1 MHMIAGL
8 LAGFP
13 NFLLYFS
20 VSIIFVLAFKFI
32 YVKLTPYDEW
42 HLIKEKQN
50 TAAAAA
56 VALSGAFLGY
66 CIAISGAAKNSV
78 NIVDFMVWG
87 VVAMLAQIIAFAIV
101 RFILLP
107 RVTERIEKDELPA
120 GIVLAAV
127 SISVG
132 MLNAACMTY

>member
-50 TAAAAA
+50 TAAAI
-56 VALSGAFLGY
+56 ALSGAFLGY
-66 CIAISGAAKNSV
+66 CLAISGAAKKLS
-78 NIVDFMVWG
+78 
-87 VVAMLAQIIAFAIV
+87 QYR
-101 RFILLP
+101 RFY
-107 RVTERIEKDELPA
+107 
-120 GIVLAAV
+120 
-127 SISVG
+127 G
-132 MLNAACMTY
+132 MGRCCNACSNYCICNCTLYFTSESGRAYRKR

>member
-1 MHMIAGL
+1 MHMIADL

-50 TAAAAA
+50 TAAAI
-56 VALSGAFLGY
+56 ALSGA
-66 CIAISGAAKNSV
+66 
-78 NIVDFMVWG
+78 
-87 VVAMLAQIIAFAIV
+87 
-101 RFILLP
+101 LLQCW
-107 RVTERIEKDELPA
+107 RRSLHLRLY
-120 GIVLAAV
+120 VLF
-127 SISVG
+127 
-132 MLNAACMTY
+132 YFQK

>member
-1 MHMIAGL
+1 MYMIADL

-50 TAAAAA
+50 TAAAI
-56 VALSGAFLGY
+56 ALSGAFLGY
-66 CIAISGAAKNSV
+66 CIAISGLQKTQST
-78 NIVDFMVWG
+78 
-87 VVAMLAQIIAFAIV
+87 LS
-101 RFILLP
+101 ILWYGALLQCW
-107 RVTERIEKDELPA
+107 RRSLHLRLY
-120 GIVLAAV
+120 VLF
-127 SISVG
+127 
-132 MLNAACMTY
+132 YFQK

>member
-50 TAAAAA
+50 TAAA

-66 CIAISGAAKNSV
+66 CIAISGAAKKLSQHCRLYGLGRCCHACANHR
-78 NIVDFMVWG
+78 ICHR
-87 VVAMLAQIIAFAIV
+87 AFY
-101 RFILLP
+101 F
-107 RVTERIEKDELPA
+107 
-120 GIVLAAV
+120 AAK
-127 SISVG
+127 S
-132 MLNAACMTY
+132 Y

>member
-1 MHMIAGL
+1 
-8 LAGFP
+8 
-13 NFLLYFS
+13 
-20 VSIIFVLAFKFI
+20 
-32 YVKLTPYDEW
+32 
-42 HLIKEKQN
+42 
-50 TAAAAA
+50 
-56 VALSGAFLGY
+56 
-66 CIAISGAAKNSV
+66 IAISGAAKNSV

>member
-1 MHMIAGL
+1 
-8 LAGFP
+8 
-13 NFLLYFS
+13 
-20 VSIIFVLAFKFI
+20 
-32 YVKLTPYDEW
+32 
-42 HLIKEKQN
+42 
-50 TAAAAA
+50 
-56 VALSGAFLGY
+56 AFLGY

>member
-50 TAAAAA
+50 TAAAI
-56 VALSGAFLGY
+56 ALSGAFLGY
-66 CIAISGAAKNSV
+66 CLAISGGKT
-78 NIVDFMVWG
+78 
-87 VVAMLAQIIAFAIV
+87 Q
-101 RFILLP
+101 
-107 RVTERIEKDELPA
+107 
-120 GIVLAAV
+120 
-127 SISVG
+127 SISSILWYGALSQCLLKLSHLQLYALFYFRKWQSVSKK
-132 MLNAACMTY
+132 MNCQPVLY

>member
-1 MHMIAGL
+1 MHMIADL

-20 VSIIFVLAFKFI
+20 VSIVFVLAFKFV
-32 YVKLTPYDEW
+32 YVRLTPYDEW
-42 HLIKEKQN
+42 HLIKEEKN
-50 TAAAAA
+50 TAAA

-66 CIAISGAAKNSV
+66 CLAIAGAATHSV

-87 VVAMLAQIIAFAIV
+87 VVAMLAQIIAFGIV

-107 RVTERIEKDELPA
+107 KVSERIENDEVPA

-127 SISVG
+127 SVSVG
-132 MLNAACMTY
+132 VLNAACMTY

>member
-1 MHMIAGL
+1 
-8 LAGFP
+8 
-13 NFLLYFS
+13 
-20 VSIIFVLAFKFI
+20 
-32 YVKLTPYDEW
+32 
-42 HLIKEKQN
+42 
-50 TAAAAA
+50 
-56 VALSGAFLGY
+56 SGAFLGY

>member
-1 MHMIAGL
+1 
-8 LAGFP
+8 
-13 NFLLYFS
+13 
-20 VSIIFVLAFKFI
+20 FI

-50 TAAAAA
+50 TAAA

-66 CIAISGAAKNSV
+66 CIGISGAAKNSV

-107 RVTERIEKDELPA
+107 RVTE
-120 GIVLAAV
+120 
-127 SISVG
+127 
-132 MLNAACMTY
+132 

>member
-1 MHMIAGL
+1 
-8 LAGFP
+8 
-13 NFLLYFS
+13 
-20 VSIIFVLAFKFI
+20 
-32 YVKLTPYDEW
+32 
-42 HLIKEKQN
+42 
-50 TAAAAA
+50 AAA
-56 VALSGAFLGY
+56 VGLSGAFLGY

>member
-50 TAAAAA
+50 TAAAI
-56 VALSGAFLGY
+56 ALSGGAFLGY
-66 CIAISGAAKNSV
+66 CLAISGAAKNSV
-78 NIVDFMVWG
+78 NIVDFMVWGG

-107 RVTERIEKDELPA
+107 KVAERIEKDELPA

-127 SISVG
+127 SVSVG
-132 MLNAACMTY
+132 VLNAACMTY

>member
-20 VSIIFVLAFKFI
+20 VSIIFVLAFKLI

-50 TAAAAA
+50 TAAA

>member
-50 TAAAAA
+50 TAAA
-56 VALSGAFLGY
+56 
-66 CIAISGAAKNSV
+66 
-78 NIVDFMVWG
+78 
-87 VVAMLAQIIAFAIV
+87 
-101 RFILLP
+101 
-107 RVTERIEKDELPA
+107 
-120 GIVLAAV
+120 
-127 SISVG
+127 
-132 MLNAACMTY
+132 